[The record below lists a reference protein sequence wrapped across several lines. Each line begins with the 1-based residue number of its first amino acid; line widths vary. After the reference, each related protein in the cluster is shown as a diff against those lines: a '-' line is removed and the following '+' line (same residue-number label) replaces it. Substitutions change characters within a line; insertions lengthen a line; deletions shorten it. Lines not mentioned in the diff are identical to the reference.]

1 MTAANDRD
9 DAAVAALIIAVALA
23 VVATLLPV
31 VQVTGNSGVL
41 RYTAWQ
47 ILPWFTKLMVLAL
60 AMLLAAAFLPQLA
73 KWRLPVAAFA
83 VVMVFVPS
91 VSAFISAVYAWSEVR
106 AEIVRQTGNRNPFV
120 HPGMANFALVA
131 AGLMVSWAVWRLE
144 SRKAPEGG
152 AAHAAA

>member
-1 MTAANDRD
+1 MTATHDRD
-9 DAAVAALIIAVALA
+9 DAAVATLIIGVTLA
-23 VVATLLPV
+23 VVATLLPIL
-31 VQVTGNSGVL
+31 QVTGNSGTL
-41 RYTAWQ
+41 RFTAWQ
-47 ILPWFTKLMVLAL
+47 VMPWFTKAKVLAL
-60 AMLLAAAFLPQLA
+60 GLLLAAAFLPQLA

-106 AEIVRQTGNRNPFV
+106 AEIVRQTGNRDPFV

-144 SRKAPEGG
+144 SRKAPEG
-152 AAHAAA
+152 AVAHATA